1 MSKRA
6 KPFRNNAVN
15 SRGKPLSKQTGH
27 GSYTKKRHP
36 TAKWVRNGAIK

>member
-6 KPFRNNAVN
+6 KPFRSDQKNA
-15 SRGKPLSKQTGH
+15 RGKSFGKQSGH

-36 TAKWVRNGAIK
+36 TSKWVLNGALS

>member
-6 KPFRNNAVN
+6 KPFKSNMKD
-15 SRGKPLSKQTGH
+15 SRGKPFGKQTGH

-36 TAKWVRNGAIK
+36 KAKWVLNGAL

>member
-6 KPFRNNAVN
+6 KPFRCEAVN
-15 SRGKPLSKQTGH
+15 SRGKPMTKQTGH